1 MPYRFLTIESS
12 NGIQIDHC
20 VKKKKKKKKKKLLI
34 TIGIT
39 LVRNSASLT

>member
-20 VKKKKKKKKKKLLI
+20 VKKYKKKKKKIIIKKKKKKKKK
-34 TIGIT
+34 
-39 LVRNSASLT
+39 NY

>member
-20 VKKKKKKKKKKLLI
+20 VKKKKKKKKKK
-34 TIGIT
+34 
-39 LVRNSASLT
+39 NY